1 MSWMKYAVV
10 AILIAGGLMIFAR
23 PFQHMGNP
31 SQSSARSVD
40 VIVPELSL
48 LAIRG
53 QELFNDNC
61 AACHGENGRGSDM
74 GPPLIHPIYKP
85 SHHADMSFS
94 LAVANGVR
102 QHHWPYGNMPAL
114 PHISQ
119 NDLRKIVRFVRE
131 TQQANGIAN

>member
-1 MSWMKYAVV
+1 MKYAVV

-31 SQSSARSVD
+31 SHSPSRTVD
-40 VIVPELSL
+40 VIVPELSPI
-48 LAIRG
+48 ATKG

-61 AACHGENGRGSDM
+61 AACHGDNGHGTDM
-74 GPPLIHPIYKP
+74 GPPLIHSIYKA
-85 SHHADMSFS
+85 SHHADMSFT

-102 QHHWPYGNMPAL
+102 QHHWPYGNMPAQ

-119 NDLRKIVRFVRE
+119 SDLKKIISFVRE
-131 TQQANGIAN
+131 VQQANGIVN